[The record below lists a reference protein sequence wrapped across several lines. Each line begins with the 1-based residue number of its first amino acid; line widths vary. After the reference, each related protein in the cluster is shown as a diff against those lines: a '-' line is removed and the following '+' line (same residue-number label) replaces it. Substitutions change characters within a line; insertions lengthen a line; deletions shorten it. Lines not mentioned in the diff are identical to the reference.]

1 MMRTT
6 RRAGARW
13 ERSDSGI
20 TTLQVLVMFPIIVV
34 LIGFSMQVALDYY
47 AKQVALGAAQAGVNA
62 VRYAQLGPNDE
73 VKAEDVARTA
83 AMAYVAQHGGNLLQG
98 AVMVTPVLQAPA
110 ARLTSSEQITVEITG
125 SPIHLLPIP
134 SDPVDQL
141 AQAPAENFTWGLK

>member
-1 MMRTT
+1 MRTS
-6 RRAGARW
+6 RRAEARW

-20 TTLQVLVMFPIIVV
+20 TTLQVLIMFPIIVV

-47 AKQVALGAAQAGVNA
+47 AKQVALGAAQAGVDA

-73 VKAEDVARTA
+73 AKAETVARA
-83 AMAYVAQHGGNLLQG
+83 AALDYVAKHGGNLLQG
-98 AVMVTPVLQAPA
+98 AVLVTPVLQAPA

-125 SPIHLLPIP
+125 SAINLLPIP

-141 AQAPAENFTWGLK
+141 AQGPVENFTWGLK